1 MSRAPHLDRSASF
14 FAKAVV
20 HGGEEEE
27 KEAERKVRHRR
38 RPPPQQ
44 QAKRRKNCEHGCP
57 TTTTTNQEDCR
68 PGQTKLISAANLQF
82 LNYLGFHVNKSWVEK
97 DHL

>member
-1 MSRAPHLDRSASF
+1 MSSAPDLDRSASF
-14 FAKAVV
+14 FVKAIV
-20 HGGEEEE
+20 HGGAEE

-38 RPPPQQ
+38 RPPPQEQ
-44 QAKRRKNCEHGCP
+44 PKRRKKCEHGCP
-57 TTTTTNQEDCR
+57 STSNQEDCR

-97 DHL
+97 NRL